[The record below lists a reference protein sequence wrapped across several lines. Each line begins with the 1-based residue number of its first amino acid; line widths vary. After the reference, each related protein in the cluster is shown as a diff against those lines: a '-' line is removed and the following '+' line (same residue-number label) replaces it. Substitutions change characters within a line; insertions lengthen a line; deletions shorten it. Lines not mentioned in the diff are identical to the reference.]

1 MFIPPR
7 ALQQQMQAA
16 QQQEQATVSLRASHL
31 VIPTVIADQIFGRT
45 FNVHLVYYPQKHSLL
60 IAGTE
65 NELFRQ
71 LHKSK
76 QHILK
81 AGDAQGNRSIALHE
95 LLIDNGIPEE
105 DRTLAYEAE
114 DALGVLNVNL

>member
-7 ALQQQMQAA
+7 ALQQQMRAA
-16 QQQEQATVSLRASHL
+16 QQQEQAAVSLRTSHL
-31 VIPTVIADQIFGRT
+31 VIPTAIADRIFGST
-45 FNVHLVYYPQKHSLL
+45 FNVHLVYYPQKRSLL
-60 IAGTE
+60 IAGAE

-76 QHILK
+76 QHLLK
-81 AGDAQGNRSIALHE
+81 AGDAQGNRTIALHE
-95 LLIDNGIPEE
+95 LLIDNGIPAE

-114 DALGVLNVNL
+114 DALGVLNVSL